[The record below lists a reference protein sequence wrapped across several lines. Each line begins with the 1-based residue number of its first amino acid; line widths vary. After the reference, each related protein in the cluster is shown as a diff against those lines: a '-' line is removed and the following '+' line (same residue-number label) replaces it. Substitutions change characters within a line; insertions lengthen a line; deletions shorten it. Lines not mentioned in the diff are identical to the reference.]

1 MHRISPAH
9 TRYEAKAP
17 RTPLRIESATP
28 TIKPISAHLPIALA
42 RTGVVFWKHR
52 NRIRPITGNKNA
64 SMFRPV
70 DGLSSYWLTGACTA
84 QPQFG
89 HTTASQE
96 NDRSQIGCGRFFYL
110 GLIFK
115 LVANDHGNK
124 ILLEQI

>member
-1 MHRISPAH
+1 MKNAGEMHRISPAQTCYANS
-9 TRYEAKAP
+9 TRS
-17 RTPLRIESATP
+17 TESATP

-89 HTTASQE
+89 HTTAS
-96 NDRSQIGCGRFFYL
+96 STSSL
-110 GLIFK
+110 P
-115 LVANDHGNK
+115 H
-124 ILLEQI
+124 